1 LEEIVKENTL
11 AKFGCIATALFT
23 DICFAFEIILIKVL
37 DKYNVKGDIVGIFY
51 VFFVGVIGIVGLS
64 VYSIS
69 GGMRNEAFTN
79 FDLIIIAFGGCFES
93 LGMITT
99 IYASAIGN
107 AGIAFGISYSCCIY
121 VTVFNFFAM
130 NQAITLP

>member
-1 LEEIVKENTL
+1 
-11 AKFGCIATALFT
+11 
-23 DICFAFEIILIKVL
+23 
-37 DKYNVKGDIVGIFY
+37 
-51 VFFVGVIGIVGLS
+51 
-64 VYSIS
+64 
-69 GGMRNEAFTN
+69 MRNETFTKM
-79 FDLIIIAFGGCFES
+79 DLIIIAFGGFFES

-130 NQAITLP
+130 SQAITFAQLMGIVFCFLGATVIALEE